1 MKYTLLEPG
10 VCYFSNAAGKS
21 RVNWDDSD
29 YQYPAGKPEQ
39 KKYEV
44 YDPKIGTCYNN
55 QNGVRNVLLQILK
68 RDMIILL
75 YVMQKFY

>member
-39 KKYEV
+39 KNMKSMILRSV
-44 YDPKIGTCYNN
+44 LAIIIK
-55 QNGVRNVLLQILK
+55 NGVRNVLLQILK